1 MIKSRLSLSQVKA
14 YISALKEREVEVT
27 LALGRNKFSKYV
39 GVLSGVYPALFR
51 VNPNGQ
57 FNGRT
62 SYSYQELMCGRVRIK
77 KLNQNS
83 KKLVD

>member
-77 KLNQNS
+77 KLNQN
-83 KKLVD
+83 